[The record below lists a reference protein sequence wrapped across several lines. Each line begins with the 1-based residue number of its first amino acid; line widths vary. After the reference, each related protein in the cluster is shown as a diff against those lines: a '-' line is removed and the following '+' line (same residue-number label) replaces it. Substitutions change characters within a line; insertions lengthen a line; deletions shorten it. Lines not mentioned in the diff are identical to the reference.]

1 MSGSEEKKGKNMSE
15 NIRSPK
21 ISEKRNAEENSF
33 CKMENYHIP
42 EKEGQ
47 QQTIGNEA
55 NEPSKEEDNVNIISL
70 F

>member
-47 QQTIGNEA
+47 Q
-55 NEPSKEEDNVNIISL
+55 
-70 F
+70 